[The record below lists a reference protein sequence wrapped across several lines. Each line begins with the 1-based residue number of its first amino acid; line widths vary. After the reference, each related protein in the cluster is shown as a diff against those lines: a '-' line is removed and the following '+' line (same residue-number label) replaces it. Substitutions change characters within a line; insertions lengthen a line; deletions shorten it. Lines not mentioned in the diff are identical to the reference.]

1 MHNSPS
7 PPARPHLLRA
17 LGPLMAT
24 AIVVGSVIGSGIF
37 KKPQNVAAN
46 VDAFGL
52 VVLVWTLGGVLALL
66 GSLTLAELAVLFPE
80 AGGSYVY
87 LREGYGKLAAFLF
100 GWVEYWIIQSAGLAA
115 LATVFTEELNN
126 ILGNAGFQRSF
137 GAEWG
142 STPLD
147 FWQRQ
152 VVTVFLILFMA
163 WINVRGVLWSGW
175 IQTLITSVKVATLL
189 GILVLPLIA
198 LALSNSDMAQPRA
211 ENLTPFWPTSWS
223 KDSWA
228 GLGTALVGVLWAY
241 NGWMNVSN
249 IAGEVRN
256 PKRNMPLALLAG
268 VGIIIFL
275 YLGANLAY
283 SLILP
288 STSMADSTDM
298 AVVTLF
304 SLRML
309 GSGGAIVASAAL
321 MASVFGAFNG
331 CLLTT
336 PRIVFKMGEDGLA
349 PNALGAVHANY
360 HTPALSIW
368 VFAGWSALLVL
379 GAAGLTRVTLPVI
392 SLGEASLNLNLP
404 TNKTPFDVLTEFAI
418 FGVVLFETLAVSS
431 IFAFRRRLPD
441 AERPYKCLGYP
452 IVPVLYIA
460 IMAVV
465 AVHMFINHKLESL
478 VGLVFI
484 AIGAGVYAWWRARP
498 NQQP

>member
-1 MHNSPS
+1 
-7 PPARPHLLRA
+7 
-17 LGPLMAT
+17 MAT

-46 VDAFGL
+46 VDAFGP
-52 VVLVWTLGGVLALL
+52 VVLVWVLGGVLALL

-87 LREGYGKLAAFLF
+87 LRESYGRLAAFLF

-126 ILGNAGFQRSF
+126 ILGNAAFQDSL
-137 GAEWG
+137 GVGWG
-142 STPLD
+142 SPPLP

-152 VVTVFLILFMA
+152 GVTVVLIMGMA
-163 WINVRGVLWSGW
+163 WVNVRGVLWGGRL
-175 IQTLITSVKVATLL
+175 QTLITTIKVATLL
-189 GILVLPLIA
+189 GILILPLVA
-198 LALSNSDMAQPRA
+198 LLISLSESAKPQA
-211 ENLTPFWPTSWS
+211 ANLQPFWPASW
-223 KDSWA
+223 DRPTLA
-228 GLGTALVGVLWAY
+228 GFGTALVGVLWAY
-241 NGWMNVSN
+241 NGWMNVSM
-249 IAGEVRN
+249 IAGEVRQ
-256 PKRNMPLALLAG
+256 PRRNMPLALLGG
-268 VGIIIFL
+268 VGVIIFL

-288 STSMADSTDM
+288 RQDMADSKTM

-304 SLRML
+304 SLRLL
-309 GSGGAIVASAAL
+309 GPAGAIVASAAL

-349 PNALGAVHANY
+349 PKALGAVHPRY

-379 GAAGLTRVTLPVI
+379 GAAALTRFSLPVI
-392 SLGEASLNLNLP
+392 GLGDAALDLNLP
-404 TNKTPFDVLTEFAI
+404 ADKTPFDVLTEFAI

-431 IFAFRRRLPD
+431 IFTFRRRLPN
-441 AERPYKCLGYP
+441 AERPYKCVGYP
-452 IVPVLYIA
+452 WVPILYIG
-460 IMAVV
+460 IMVIV
-465 AVHMFINHKLESL
+465 AVHMFLNHRLESL
-478 VGLVFI
+478 VGLAFI
-484 AIGAGVYAWWRARP
+484 AVGAGVYACLRSPSARR
-498 NQQP
+498 